1 MSFQPSLRAD
11 VTRRQLLVAAGGL
24 TVAALIRTSPARA
37 DHDAA
42 GAAEAARLA
51 TLAALLAAVATGPAG
66 GMDDAIAAAY
76 VTGYRAY
83 RADADPLFLAYAD
96 ATLDEIGATG
106 IGALEPQ
113 AAYAELVAWSVDG
126 RRAALAAAAVDLTQ
140 LAFGEDEA
148 RQAGYSLS
156 RS

>member
-37 DHDAA
+37 EHDVA
-42 GAAEAARLA
+42 GAADAARLA
-51 TLAALLAAVATGPAG
+51 TLGALLAAVATGPAG

-83 RADADPLFLAYAD
+83 RADADPVFLAYAD

-106 IGALEPQ
+106 IGGLAPQ
-113 AAYAELVAWSVDG
+113 AAYAELLAWSEDG
-126 RRAALAAAAVDLTQ
+126 RRAALAAAALDLTQ
-140 LAFGEDEA
+140 LTFGEDEA
-148 RQAGYSLS
+148 RQAGYSFS

>member
-1 MSFQPSLRAD
+1 M
-11 VTRRQLLVAAGGL
+11 TRRQLLVAAGGL
-24 TVAALIRTSPARA
+24 TVAALLRSSSARA
-37 DHDAA
+37 DDDVA

-66 GMDDAIAAAY
+66 GMNDAIAAAY
-76 VTGYRAY
+76 VDGYRAY
-83 RADADPLFLAYAD
+83 RADADPVYLAYAD

-106 IGALEPQ
+106 IGGLEPQ
-113 AAYAELVAWSVDG
+113 AAFAELVAWSEEG
-126 RRAALAAAAVDLTQ
+126 RCAALAAAALDLTT
-140 LAFGEDEA
+140 LTFGEDEA

>member
-1 MSFQPSLRAD
+1 MSFLPSSRVD

-24 TVAALIRTSPARA
+24 TVAALLRASPVRA
-37 DHDAA
+37 DDAVA

-76 VTGYRAY
+76 IDRFRAY
-83 RADADPLFLAYAD
+83 RAEADPIFLAYAD
-96 ATLDEIGATG
+96 ATLDDVAATG
-106 IGALEPQ
+106 IGGLEPQ
-113 AAYAELVAWSVDG
+113 AAYSELVAWSVDG
-126 RRAALAAAAVDLTQ
+126 RRAALAGAALDLTQ
-140 LAFGEDEA
+140 LTFGEDEA
-148 RQAGYSLS
+148 RQAGYAFS